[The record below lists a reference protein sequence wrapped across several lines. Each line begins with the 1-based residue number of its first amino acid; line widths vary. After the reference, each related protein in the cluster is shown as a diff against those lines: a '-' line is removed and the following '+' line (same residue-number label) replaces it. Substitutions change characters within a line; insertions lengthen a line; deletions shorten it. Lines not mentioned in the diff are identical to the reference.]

1 MKKWQKIIFPLIVIV
16 IGALGAGAM
25 FLSREEP
32 ETRIPEP
39 PLPLVRVMPV
49 ALENL
54 QLSVKSQGTVK
65 PRTET
70 TLVTEVAG
78 RVLQVHPSFVAG
90 GFFEE
95 GDLLLAVDPH
105 DYRQALI
112 QARSAVAQTEL
123 RLAQEQAEAE
133 IARNEW
139 KDLGGGEASPLTL
152 RIPQVAEAE
161 AALASARAA
170 VVRAER
176 NLERTRI
183 RAPYAG
189 RIREKNVDRG
199 QYVTPGTPLAHIY
212 SVDFA
217 EVRLPLPDADL
228 AFVDLPLVFRSTD
241 SRKPGPA
248 VVLRA
253 EFAGRSF
260 EWQGRLVRTEGEIDT
275 RSRMVHA
282 VAQVKDPYGRSEDP
296 GRPPLAAGMYV
307 EAEIA
312 GRTVEGVAVIPR
324 TALRNDSQVLIVDEN
339 DRLQFRDVVVLR
351 INDDQAVVSS
361 GLSDGERVCL
371 SNLSA
376 VTNGMRVRIFGE
388 EAEQDRTPD
397 GTKVEG

>member
-54 QLSVKSQGTVK
+54 QLTVKSQGTVK

-78 RVLQVHPSFVAG
+78 RVLEVHPSFVAG

-133 IARNEW
+133 IARGEW
-139 KDLGGGEASPLTL
+139 EDLGGGEASPLTL

-228 AFVDLPLVFRSTD
+228 AFVDLPLVFRGTE

-260 EWQGRLVRTEGEIDT
+260 EWQGRLVRTEGEIDS

-282 VAQVKDPYGRSEDP
+282 VAQVKDPYGRGEDP
-296 GRPPLAAGMYV
+296 ERPPLAVGMYV

-388 EAEQDRTPD
+388 DAEQGRTPD
-397 GTKVEG
+397 GTRVEG

>member
-1 MKKWQKIIFPLIVIV
+1 MKNWQKVTFPLVVIV
-16 IGALGAGAM
+16 IGALSAGAM
-25 FLSREEP
+25 ILSRKQP

-39 PLPLVRVMPV
+39 PVPLVRVLPV
-49 ALENL
+49 ALEDLRLN
-54 QLSVKSQGTVK
+54 VKSQGTVK

-70 TLVTEVAG
+70 TLVTEIAG
-78 RVLQVHPSFVAG
+78 RVLEVHSSFVAG

-112 QARSAVAQTEL
+112 QARAAVAQTEL

-133 IARNEW
+133 VARQEW

-152 RIPQVAEAE
+152 RVPQVREAE
-161 AALASARAA
+161 AAVASAKAA
-170 VVRAER
+170 VVKAER
-176 NLERTRI
+176 DLERTSI

-189 RIREKNVDRG
+189 RVREKSVDRG
-199 QYVTPGTPLAHIY
+199 QYVTPGTPLAKIY

-217 EVRLPLPDADL
+217 EIRLPLPDADL
-228 AFVDLPLVFRSTD
+228 AFVDLPLVFRD
-241 SRKPGPA
+241 AGSRKPGPE

-260 EWQGRLVRTEGEIDT
+260 EWQGRLVRTEGEIDP

-282 VAQVKDPYGRSEDP
+282 VAQVSDPYGRGDDP
-296 GRPPLAAGMYV
+296 ERPPLAVGLYV

-324 TALRNDSQVLIVDEN
+324 TALRNGTQVLVVDES
-339 DRLQFRDVVVLR
+339 DQLQFRDVEVLR
-351 INDDQAVVSS
+351 ISDDRAVIGS
-361 GLSDGERVCL
+361 GLNDGERVCV
-371 SNLSA
+371 SNLTA

-388 EAEQDRTPD
+388 GPEPESAPD
-397 GTKVEG
+397 GTRVEG

>member
-95 GDLLLAVDPH
+95 GDLLLAVDPN

-282 VAQVKDPYGRSEDP
+282 VAQVKDPYGRGEDP
-296 GRPPLAAGMYV
+296 ERPPLAAGMYV

-351 INDDQAVVSS
+351 INDDQAIVGS

>member
-1 MKKWQKIIFPLIVIV
+1 MKKWQKIIYPLIVV
-16 IGALGAGAM
+16 VLGALGAGAM
-25 FLSREEP
+25 FLSRKEP

-39 PLPLVRVMPV
+39 PVPLVRVMPI

-78 RVLQVHPSFVAG
+78 RVLEVHASFVAG

-123 RLAQEQAEAE
+123 RLAQEEAEADV
-133 IARNEW
+133 ARQEW
-139 KDLGGGEASPLTL
+139 KDLGGGEASPLAL
-152 RIPQVAEAE
+152 RVPQLAEAE

-176 NLERTRI
+176 DLERTRI

-189 RIREKNVDRG
+189 RVREKNVDRG

-217 EVRLPLPDADL
+217 EIRLPLPNADL
-228 AFVDLPLVFRSTD
+228 AFVDLPLVFRGAETG
-241 SRKPGPA
+241 KPGPE
-248 VVLRA
+248 VTLRA

-260 EWQGRLVRTEGEIDT
+260 EWHGRLVRTEGEIDP

-282 VAQVKDPYGRSEDP
+282 VARVKDPYGKGSDP
-296 GRPPLAAGMYV
+296 ERPPLAAGMYV
-307 EAEIA
+307 EAEIS
-312 GRTVEGVAVIPR
+312 GRPVEGVAVIPR
-324 TALRNDSQVLIVDEN
+324 TALRDGDQVLIVDQDN
-339 DRLQFRDVVVLR
+339 RLRFRDVEVLR
-351 INDDQAVVSS
+351 ISDDRAIVGS
-361 GLSDGERVCL
+361 GLNDGDRLCL

-388 EAEQDRTPD
+388 EAE
-397 GTKVEG
+397 G